1 MEIFW
6 EKEKHVNGKETIII
20 KHNERAGN
28 GEIYPVLCS
37 TGVIF
42 GGMVGNVCYADDP
55 SLSSVMGNV
64 QKLYMPY
71 LNPLALCWLFGG
83 IGQLV
88 LAFKNEDSDSKSRAI
103 MSIVAGIAL
112 YAFPTIAGALHLT
125 APSL

>member
-1 MEIFW
+1 ME
-6 EKEKHVNGKETIII
+6 KM
-20 KHNERAGN
+20 
-28 GEIYPVLCS
+28 YPVLCS

-64 QKLYMPY
+64 QKIVY
-71 LNPLALCWLFGG
+71 ALFKSIGFVLTIWG